1 MKTKL
6 FAGLMAATLAF
17 TVVPMGTAPAQ
28 AAEVDAYKLDGYAI
42 NQNNNDTKLRRK
54 KK

>member
-17 TVVPMGTAPAQ
+17 TVVPMGTAPGASGRGRC
-28 AAEVDAYKLDGYAI
+28 V
-42 NQNNNDTKLRRK
+42 
-54 KK
+54 